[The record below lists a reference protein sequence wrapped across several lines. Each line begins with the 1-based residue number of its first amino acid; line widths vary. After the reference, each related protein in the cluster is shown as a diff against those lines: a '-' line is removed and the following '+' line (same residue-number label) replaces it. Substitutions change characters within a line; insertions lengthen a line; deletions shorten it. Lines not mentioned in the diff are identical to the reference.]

1 MTDHLNDV
9 STMNRRTLLS
19 TGMGA
24 VAGGALL
31 GLPTTAAALARTT
44 VPHDGSTVYA
54 PGRPG
59 RDYTPVITPNGSTL
73 PFTIVDGVKV
83 FHLIAE
89 PVEHEFAPGLA
100 AQCWGFNG
108 STPGPTIEAVE
119 GDRVRIYVTNA
130 LPAPTSV
137 HWHGILL
144 PSGMDGIAGLS
155 QAPIATGETFR
166 YEFTLRQHGTYMY
179 HSHRDEMTQQALGM
193 MGMFV
198 IHPRVPPERRPD
210 RDFALL
216 SSEWKVLPGARRPD
230 PNEMLEFNVLTFN
243 GKAYPGTAP
252 LMVERN
258 EFVRIR
264 LGNLSAMS
272 HHAIHIHGHTWTL
285 VATDGGDI
293 PRSARWPEVTQ
304 LVPVGSTRTMEFI
317 ADNPGDWALHCH
329 MSHHTMTQMG
339 HSGTSM
345 FGVDAAVIDKAV
357 QPIIPTYMTMG
368 QDGMGDM
375 AAMGMPVP
383 ANSTPMMGAPGPH
396 GYIDMG
402 GMFTIMK
409 VRDRVRPGDESSW
422 WQAPAGTQARV
433 ATAEELRRDRI
444 TVPEIKAKAA
454 SHMHHHPPGGQE

>member
-1 MTDHLNDV
+1 
-9 STMNRRTLLS
+9 
-19 TGMGA
+19 
-24 VAGGALL
+24 
-31 GLPTTAAALARTT
+31 
-44 VPHDGSTVYA
+44 
-54 PGRPG
+54 
-59 RDYTPVITPNGSTL
+59 
-73 PFTIVDGVKV
+73 
-83 FHLIAE
+83 
-89 PVEHEFAPGLA
+89 
-100 AQCWGFNG
+100 
-108 STPGPTIEAVE
+108 
-119 GDRVRIYVTNA
+119 
-130 LPAPTSV
+130 
-137 HWHGILL
+137 
-144 PSGMDGIAGLS
+144 
-155 QAPIATGETFR
+155 
-166 YEFTLRQHGTYMY
+166 
-179 HSHRDEMTQQALGM
+179 MTQQALGM
-193 MGMFV
+193 MGMFI
-198 IHPRVPPERRPD
+198 IHPRVPPQRRPD

-252 LMVERN
+252 LMMERN
-258 EFVRIR
+258 EYVRIR
-264 LGNLSAMS
+264 LGNLSAVS

-375 AAMGMPVP
+375 AVMGMPVP
-383 ANSTPMMGAPGPH
+383 GNSTPMMGAPGPH

-409 VRDRVRPGDESSW
+409 VRDRLRPGDDRSW
-422 WQAPAGTQARV
+422 WQAPGGTQARA
-433 ATAEELRRDRI
+433 ATAEELTRDRI
-444 TVPEIKAKAA
+444 KVPEITAKPA
-454 SHMHHHPPGGQE
+454 SHMHHHPPGGSE

>member
-1 MTDHLNDV
+1 MD
-9 STMNRRTLLS
+9 RRSLLTS
-19 TGMGA
+19 GI
-24 VAGGALL
+24 GALAGSALVGVPATASAL
-31 GLPTTAAALARTT
+31 GRTT
-44 VPHDGSTVYA
+44 VAHNDGTVYA

-59 RDYTPVITPNGSTL
+59 RDYTPVLTPNIATL
-73 PFTIVDGVKV
+73 PFKIVDGVKV

-89 PVEHEFAPGLA
+89 PVEHEFAPGLQ

-119 GDRVRIYVTNA
+119 GDRVRFYVSNA
-130 LPAPTSV
+130 LPAETSV

-144 PSGMDGIAGLS
+144 PSGMDGVSGLN
-155 QAPIATGETFR
+155 QAPIPSGSTFR

-193 MGMFV
+193 MGMFI
-198 IHPRVPPERRPD
+198 IHPRVAARRPD

-243 GKAYPGTAP
+243 GKAFPGTAP
-252 LMVERN
+252 LMVERD
-258 EFVRIR
+258 ELVRIR

-272 HHAIHIHGHTWTL
+272 HHSIHIHGHAWTL
-285 VATDGGDI
+285 VSTDGGEI

-339 HSGTSM
+339 HSGISM
-345 FGVDAAVIDKAV
+345 LGANAELIDTAV
-357 QPIIPTYMTMG
+357 QPILPSYMTMG
-368 QDGMGDM
+368 HDGMGG
-375 AAMGMPVP
+375 MGEMDMPVP
-383 ANSTPMMGAPGPH
+383 KNSLPMMGAPGPH

-402 GMFTIMK
+402 GMFTVMK
-409 VRDRVRPGDESSW
+409 VRDRRRAGDERSW
-422 WQAPAGTQARV
+422 WQAPDGTQARE
-433 ATAEELRRDRI
+433 ATADELRRDRI
-444 TVPEIKAKAA
+444 ETPPKNAA
-454 SHMHHHPPGGQE
+454 SAGHAHQRTPTGEHR